1 MEFTARVSF
10 LRIAPR
16 KVRLLGQSL
25 VGRRVSDALAILS
38 VTVKRSVDPLG
49 KLIRSAVANAS
60 KSELKAEHLF
70 IKSIIVDEGPKL
82 KRFRPRAFGRAAE
95 ILKRSSHVVVTLT
108 DSQAKSSKTRS
119 GSKSK
124 ASAKSDKSASAK
136 GGSQPKADQPLA
148 GAKSSGG
155 KPSLPTAK

>member
-25 VGRRVSDALAILS
+25 VGRRASDALAILS
-38 VTVKRSVDPLG
+38 VTIKRSVDPLG

-60 KSELKAEHLF
+60 KSELKAEQLF

-108 DSQAKSSKTRS
+108 DGKTEAAKGK
-119 GSKSK
+119 KD
-124 ASAKSDKSASAK
+124 SDKKPAVK
-136 GGSQPKADQPLA
+136 V
-148 GAKSSGG
+148 G
-155 KPSLPTAK
+155 KPSDTVKADSKRDINKILPATK

>member
-1 MEFTARVSF
+1 MEFTARISF

-38 VTVKRSVDPLG
+38 VTMKRSVDPLG

-108 DSQAKSSKTRS
+108 DGKSTTGNTKLDAKSKTQN
-119 GSKSK
+119 K
-124 ASAKSDKSASAK
+124 ADKSADASK
-136 GGSQPKADQPLA
+136 PKA
-148 GAKSSGG
+148 
-155 KPSLPTAK
+155 KPDTKPTLPTAK